1 MCSGLEAN
9 NSKSCIYMGGLAD
22 NMKLQLLQTT
32 GFVSRQFSMKYLGIP
47 ITSKRWSKV
56 DSQMLVNKI
65 TSKADG

>member
-1 MCSGLEAN
+1 
-9 NSKSCIYMGGLAD
+9 MGGLVD